1 MAQHTDVD
9 GVTIREVAWE
19 AQADP
24 RSVARELRGERVRG
38 VVGDRIRRALRK
50 RDLPTS
56 DTRSEAA

>member
-1 MAQHTDVD
+1 MQHADSLA
-9 GVTIREVAWE
+9 IREIAFE

-38 VVGDRIRRALRK
+38 VVGDRIRRALRA

-56 DTRSEAA
+56 DSEAA

>member
-1 MAQHTDVD
+1 MVQHVADQI
-9 GVTIREVAWE
+9 TIREIAFE

-38 VVGDRIRRALRK
+38 VVGDRIRRALRA

-56 DTRSEAA
+56 ERSEAA